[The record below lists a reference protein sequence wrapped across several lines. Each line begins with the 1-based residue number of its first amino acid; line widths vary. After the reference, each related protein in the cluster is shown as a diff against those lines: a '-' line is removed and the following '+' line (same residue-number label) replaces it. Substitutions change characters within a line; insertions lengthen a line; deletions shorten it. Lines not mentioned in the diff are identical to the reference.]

1 MEIVKHDIKL
11 KEMSDEEIRLWA
23 KCLSKDN
30 VVLLKDQDCSKEDL
44 VRIYDSIGRVA
55 KPVDRK
61 TGKKEF
67 FADDDY
73 PQLMRVTNER
83 KNGEKIGIFAD
94 KELGWHSN
102 GNARNQGKECS
113 VALYCVKE
121 GTDSITSFVDMRQ
134 SYRDLPDDI
143 KNEVDNIECLYKFKN
158 GTFYDLDDND
168 KELEMFENRSYYI
181 NGVKRKLV
189 YQHPYDNDFGLYYTY
204 HYIQEVYNNT
214 IEWDWLNK
222 YLMEHCFQDKY
233 ITHHSWEAGDLIFMD
248 QFHSLHKRN
257 EVKGERL
264 LYRSSM
270 DYKYVYKR

>member
-1 MEIVKHDIKL
+1 MEIVEYKFKL
-11 KEMSDEEIRLWA
+11 KEKTNEEIKNWA
-23 KCLSKDN
+23 KRLAKDN
-30 VVLLKDQDCSKEDL
+30 VVLLKNQDCSKEDL
-44 VRIYDSIGRVA
+44 VRIYDCIGRVA

-83 KNGEKIGIFAD
+83 KEGEKIGIFAD

-102 GNARNQGKECS
+102 GNARDQGKECS

-121 GTDSITSFVDMRQ
+121 GTDSVTSFADMRQ
-134 SYRDLPDDI
+134 AYRDLPNDI

-158 GTFYDLDDND
+158 GTFYDLDEDD

-189 YQHPYDNDFGLYYTY
+189 YEHPYDKDNGLYFTF
-204 HYIQEVYNNT
+204 HYIQEVYGNIT
-214 IEWDWLNK
+214 EWDELDK

-233 ITHHSWEAGDLIFMD
+233 IAHHSWEPGDLIFMD

-257 EVKGERL
+257 EVKGEIL

-270 DYKYVYKR
+270 DYKNVYK

>member
-189 YQHPYDNDFGLYYTY
+189 YQHPYDN
-204 HYIQEVYNNT
+204 T

>member
-11 KEMSDEEIRLWA
+11 KDMSNEEIRLWGKTLA
-23 KCLSKDN
+23 KDN
-30 VVLLKDQDCSKEDL
+30 VILLKNQDCSKEDL

-83 KNGEKIGIFAD
+83 KDGEKIGIFAD

-102 GNARNQGKECS
+102 GNAREQGKECC

-121 GTDSITSFVDMRQ
+121 GTDSITSFCDMRQ
-134 SYRDLPDDI
+134 SFRDLPLTMKDELVRI
-143 KNEVDNIECLYKFKN
+143 QCLYKFKN
-158 GTFYDLDDND
+158 GTFYDLDDDD

-181 NGVKRKLV
+181 DGVKRPLV
-189 YQHPYDNDFGLYYTY
+189 YKHPYDNQAGLYYTF
-204 HYIQEVYNNT
+204 HYIQEVYGNT
-214 IEWDWLNK
+214 TEWDKLDK

-233 ITHHSWEAGDLIFMD
+233 IAHHSWEPGDLIFMD

-257 EVKGERL
+257 QVKGERL

-270 DYKYVYKR
+270 DYKYVYKN

>member
-11 KEMSDEEIRLWA
+11 KDMSNEEIRLWGKTLA
-23 KCLSKDN
+23 KDN
-30 VVLLKDQDCSKEDL
+30 VILLKNQNCSKKDL

-83 KNGEKIGIFAD
+83 KDGEKIGIFAD

-102 GNARNQGKECS
+102 GNARDQGKECS

-121 GTDSITSFVDMRQ
+121 GTDSVTSFVDMRQ
-134 SYRDLPDDI
+134 AYRDLPNDI

-158 GTFYDLDDND
+158 GTFYDLDEDD

-189 YQHPYDNDFGLYYTY
+189 YEHPYDKDNGLYFTF
-204 HYIQEVYNNT
+204 HYIQEVYGNT
-214 IEWDWLNK
+214 TEWDILYK

-233 ITHHSWEAGDLIFMD
+233 IAHHSWEPGDLIFMD

-264 LYRSSM
+264 LYTSSM
-270 DYKYVYKR
+270 DYRHVFK